1 MLKISVLGL
10 RFGSHRVPADTS
22 TEKVSNKVFV
32 VTDMVMK
39 IFEGIK
45 YPQTTPH
52 YTLKKLGL
60 PIVQNEKKGQRLTT
74 FKRSKLN

>member
-1 MLKISVLGL
+1 MLKISALGL

-39 IFEGIK
+39 NFEDIT

-60 PIVQNEKKGQRLTT
+60 PIVQDKKR
-74 FKRSKLN
+74 